1 MIVSLLARK
10 SALRDVFLILTIS
23 ALALWALKDYIPVN
37 NDDAENIELVPGI
50 RDSRHQRSEEETH
63 GDGHDSSVQTTR
75 SANGSV
81 FKHASAFF
89 YFMACIAVLI
99 YVILL
104 TRGVLYSDEDAHEEN
119 NRPAI
124 LMIACGCCFLV
135 HTLCW
140 IKATFQLEGA
150 ED

>member
-1 MIVSLLARK
+1 
-10 SALRDVFLILTIS
+10 
-23 ALALWALKDYIPVN
+23 
-37 NDDAENIELVPGI
+37 
-50 RDSRHQRSEEETH
+50 
-63 GDGHDSSVQTTR
+63 
-75 SANGSV
+75 
-81 FKHASAFF
+81 
-89 YFMACIAVLI
+89 MACIAVLI

-104 TRGVLYSDEDAHEEN
+104 SRGVLYSDEDAHEEN

-150 ED
+150 EDGATYPLPEDTYTLLMCNDAFG